1 MTTYFDITTTMSW
14 GGAQVGIT
22 RVEREIARR
31 AVKYSKNPVSH
42 CFYHAKT
49 RSYYV
54 LKSEFVHS
62 LLENGWW
69 IDVEVTKNLPLSVCD
84 QKNEESLSV
93 SLGQNAPENGKLIKL
108 LNNLSLNLSLSEVLS
123 YRENSPLVPVNTPSG
138 VVFFTVDKIVDG
150 ALRLDEQA
158 WVVNGGLDWEHKD
171 IRDIRLL
178 KEKYKFKYVAILY
191 DIIPLL
197 FPHYVVPFYVDLLK
211 RYFGELFWTA
221 DFGLCISAATRSDI
235 ETHLSDWRMPS
246 LPLSDWQLGS
256 DLPSS
261 LEPTRLSKTLRG
273 RPFLLYVSTIEPRKS
288 HRTIVEAFERAVI
301 DGRVPEEAACVF
313 VGRVGWNSDNL
324 IQEIQNNTS
333 LQDRII
339 LMSGISDG
347 ELLEL
352 YKNARFVVFPSRY
365 EGYGLSLV
373 EAMALGKACIS
384 GDAGSLREVGRDAPL
399 YIDPIDI
406 PAWSRAISTAFS
418 DDKMVA
424 SLSLA
429 SKTLYEPVTWD
440 QSAVQFFDRLDRHIE
455 AST

>member
-14 GGAQVGIT
+14 GGAHVGIT
-22 RVEREIARR
+22 RVEREIAKR
-31 AVKYSKNPVSH
+31 AIKYSANPIAH
-42 CFYHAKT
+42 CFYHANT

-54 LKSEFVHS
+54 LDREFAHA
-62 LLENGWW
+62 LLEDGWW
-69 IDVEVTKNLPLSVCD
+69 IDLDVTKNLPVS
-84 QKNEESLSV
+84 
-93 SLGQNAPENGKLIKL
+93 SLGQKKDFFSLSLGQRISENGKLINL
-108 LNNLSLNLSLSEVLS
+108 LNDLSSSLSLAEVLN
-123 YRENSPLVPVNTPSG
+123 YRDKNPLIPVNTPSG
-138 VVFFTVDKIVDG
+138 VVFFTIDKIVAGVLPLNDN
-150 ALRLDEQA
+150 A
-158 WVVNGGLDWEHKD
+158 WIINGGLDWEHKD
-171 IRDIRLL
+171 IRKIRRL
-178 KEKYKFKYVAILY
+178 KEKHKFKYVAILY

-221 DFGLCISAATRSDI
+221 DFGLCISSATRSDV
-235 ETHLSDWRMPS
+235 EKHLSDWRMPD

-261 LEPTRLSKTLRG
+261 LEPTRLPKSLRK

-301 DGRVPEEAACVF
+301 DGGVSAEAACVF

-324 IQEIQNNTS
+324 IQEIQNNPS

-339 LMSGISDG
+339 LMSGISDS

-406 PAWSRAISTAFS
+406 PAWSSAISMAFS
-418 DDKMVA
+418 DDEMIA

-429 SKTLYEPVTWD
+429 SRTRYEPVTWD
-440 QSAVQFFDRLDRHIE
+440 QSAAQFFDRLDRHIE
-455 AST
+455 ASA

>member
-1 MTTYFDITTTMSW
+1 MTTYFDLTTSISW

-22 RVEREIARR
+22 RVEREIAKR
-31 AVKYSKNPVSH
+31 AIKYSQNDIAH
-42 CFYHAKT
+42 CFYHSGT

-54 LKSEFVHS
+54 LNSEFVKA
-62 LLENGWW
+62 LFENGWW
-69 IDVEVTKNLPLSVCD
+69 IDSAVAKNLPVWILDQDQEPLSISLD
-84 QKNEESLSV
+84 QGVQET
-93 SLGQNAPENGKLIKL
+93 GRLIKL
-108 LNNLSLNLSLSEVLS
+108 LNGLSLNLSLADILD
-123 YRENSPLVPVNTPSG
+123 YRDKNPLVPVNTSSG
-138 VVFFTVDKIVDG
+138 VVFLTIDKIVDG
-150 ALRLDEQA
+150 VLPLDESA
-158 WVVNGGLDWEHKD
+158 WIVNGGLDWEHKD
-171 IRDIRLL
+171 IREIRLL
-178 KEKYKFKYVAILY
+178 KQKYKFKYVAILY

-221 DFGLCISAATRSDI
+221 DFALCISSATRSDV
-235 ETHLSDWRMPS
+235 EKHLSDWRMPK

-261 LEPTRLSKTLRG
+261 LEPTRLPKTLSG

-288 HRTIVEAFERAVI
+288 HRTIVEAFERAVS
-301 DGRVPEEAACVF
+301 DGRVPEDAACVF

-324 IQEIQNNTS
+324 IQEIQSNPA
-333 LQDRII
+333 LQERII

-347 ELLEL
+347 DLLEL

-406 PAWSRAISTAFS
+406 PAWSNAISTAFS
-418 DDKMVA
+418 NDEMVA
-424 SLSLA
+424 ALSLA

-440 QSAVQFFDRLDRHIE
+440 QSAAQFFDRLDRHIE
-455 AST
+455 ASA

>member
-1 MTTYFDITTTMSW
+1 MKTYFDITTTMSW

-22 RVEREIARR
+22 RVEREIAKR
-31 AVKYSKNPVSH
+31 ATRYSGYPVAH
-42 CFYHAKT
+42 CFYHAST

-54 LKSEFVHS
+54 LTREFAHAV
-62 LLENGWW
+62 LELGWW
-69 IDVEVTKNLPLSVCD
+69 IEREVAKNLPVLNLRD
-84 QKNEESLSV
+84 NKKFPYP
-93 SLGQNAPENGKLIKL
+93 SLGQHNPGNANLIRF
-108 LNNLSLNLSLSEVLS
+108 LNDRSANFTLTEVLS
-123 YRENSPLVPVNTPSG
+123 YRDNNPFVPVNTPTG
-138 VVFFTVDKIVDG
+138 VAFLTVDRIVEGVLPLND
-150 ALRLDEQA
+150 QA
-158 WVVNGGLDWEHKD
+158 WIVNGGLDWEYKD
-171 IRDIRLL
+171 LREIRLL
-178 KEKYKFKYVAILY
+178 KERYEFNYVAILY
-191 DIIPLL
+191 DLIPLL

-221 DFGLCISAATRSDI
+221 DFVLCISSATRSDVQK
-235 ETHLSDWRMPS
+235 HLSDWRMPD

-261 LEPTRLSKTLRG
+261 LEPTPLPKTLRG

-301 DGRVPEEAACVF
+301 DGRVSAEAACVF

-324 IQEIQNNTS
+324 IQEIQNNPS

-339 LMSGISDG
+339 LMSGISDD

-352 YKNARFVVFPSRY
+352 YKHARFVVFPSRY

-384 GDAGSLREVGRDAPL
+384 GDAGSLKEVGRDAPL

-406 PAWSRAISTAFS
+406 PAWSSAISTAFS
-418 DDKMVA
+418 DDEMVA

-429 SKTLYEPVTWD
+429 SRTRYEPVTWD
-440 QSAVQFFDRLDRHIE
+440 QSAAQFFDRLDRHIE

>member
-1 MTTYFDITTTMSW
+1 MKTYFDITTTMSW

-22 RVEREIARR
+22 RVEREIAKR
-31 AVKYSKNPVSH
+31 AIKYSGNPVSH
-42 CFYHAKT
+42 CFYHAST

-54 LKSEFVHS
+54 LNREFARS

-69 IDVEVTKNLPLSVCD
+69 IDLDVAKNLPVS
-84 QKNEESLSV
+84 SLEQGKDFFSL
-93 SLGQNAPENGKLIKL
+93 SLGQHVPENGKLINL
-108 LNNLSLNLSLSEVLS
+108 LNDLSLNLSLAEVLN
-123 YRENSPLVPVNTPSG
+123 YRDKNPLIPVNTPSG

-150 ALRLDEQA
+150 VLPLNDQA
-158 WVVNGGLDWEHKD
+158 WIVNGGLDWEYKD
-171 IRDIRLL
+171 IREIRRL
-178 KEKYKFKYVAILY
+178 KKKYNFKYVAILY

-221 DFGLCISAATRSDI
+221 DFGLCISSATRSDV
-235 ETHLSDWRMPS
+235 ERHLSDWRMPD

-261 LEPTRLSKTLRG
+261 LEPTRLPKTLRG

-301 DGRVPEEAACVF
+301 DGRVSAEAACVF

-324 IQEIQNNTS
+324 IQEIQNNPS

-339 LMSGISDG
+339 LMSGISDSD
-347 ELLEL
+347 LLEL

-384 GDAGSLREVGRDAPL
+384 GDAGSLREVGQDAPL

-406 PAWSRAISTAFS
+406 PAWSSAISMAFS
-418 DDKMVA
+418 DDEMVA

-429 SKTLYEPVTWD
+429 SRTLYDPVTWD
-440 QSAVQFFDRLDRHIE
+440 QSAAQFFDRLDRHIE
-455 AST
+455 ASA